1 MKYRLFGMKPTEE
14 NIAKAKG
21 YYRATPGYLLI
32 YTAGRKPAKSI
43 PVKEEQ
49 LSPDDR
55 AWLRMCNLEIIQD
68 TVEKSPDI
76 QQRMTDFLARL
87 RAELEV
93 ERKKVEAVGQ

>member
-1 MKYRLFGMKPTEE
+1 MKYQLFGMKPTEE

-55 AWLRMCNLEIIQD
+55 AWLRMCNLEIIQE
-68 TVEKSPDI
+68 TVEKSLDI
-76 QQRMTDFLARL
+76 QQRMTDFLSRL
-87 RAELEV
+87 GAELEV
-93 ERKKVEAVGQ
+93 ERKKVEKVGS

>member
-1 MKYRLFGMKPTEE
+1 MKYQLFGMKPTEE

-55 AWLRMCNLEIIQD
+55 AWLRTCNLEIIQE

-93 ERKKVEAVGQ
+93 ERKKVEKVGS

>member
-1 MKYRLFGMKPTEE
+1 MKYRLFGMKPTAE

-55 AWLRMCNLEIIQD
+55 AWLRMCNMEIIQD

-87 RAELEV
+87 GAELEV
-93 ERKKVEAVGQ
+93 ERKKVEKVGS